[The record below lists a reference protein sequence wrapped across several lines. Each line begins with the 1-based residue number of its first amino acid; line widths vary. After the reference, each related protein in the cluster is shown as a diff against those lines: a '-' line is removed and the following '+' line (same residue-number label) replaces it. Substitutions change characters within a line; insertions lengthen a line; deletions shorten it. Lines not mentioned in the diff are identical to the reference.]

1 MEKNTNKQAAND
13 AAQRRSRTANTTITR
28 NTYEFSNQ
36 TGNIY
41 ETVAMLTKR
50 SNQIAAEQKRELHK
64 KIEEVANG
72 NDSMDELYEN
82 REQIEIVKFYEQMPK
97 PTLTATQEYLDGD
110 LYYRN
115 PMKEDT
121 AEQKFERMENAAI
134 AAGEVAQ
141 APADEAPAP
150 AKSKKKSAKSE

>member
-1 MEKNTNKQAAND
+1 MEKNNKQAAD
-13 AAQRRSRTANTTITR
+13 ATPRRNRTPNTTITR

-64 KIEEVANG
+64 KIEEFSNG
-72 NDSMDELYEN
+72 GDSMDELYEN

-97 PTLTATQEYLDGD
+97 PTLTATQEYLDGE

-115 PMKEDT
+115 PLKEDA

-134 AAGEVAQ
+134 AAGEVA
-141 APADEAPAP
+141 PAAEEAPAKP
-150 AKSKKKSAKSE
+150 KKKSAKSE